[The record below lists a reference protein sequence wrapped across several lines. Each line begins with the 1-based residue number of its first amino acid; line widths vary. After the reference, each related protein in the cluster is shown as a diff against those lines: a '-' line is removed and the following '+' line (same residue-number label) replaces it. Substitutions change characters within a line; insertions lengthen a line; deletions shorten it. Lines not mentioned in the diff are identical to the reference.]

1 MGGPL
6 VQILLDDTTLTP
18 SVRGALRRI
27 GAEVEVARFT
37 GDSPEPTNR
46 PLDARL
52 VLTADA
58 RSTTRGKLDKLHEWF
73 DADPCATL
81 VLGDGPVDPPPRSD
95 HAAGGRAIGF
105 GGGLSQDD
113 LVSRLSA
120 MCDLRRPMEALRSEL
135 EVLRQRDRAFRAALH
150 HLDTEL
156 RLAGAVQRDLLPST
170 MPPVNGADIHTLYR
184 PVHAVSGDIYEV
196 VRLDGEHIA
205 ISLADATGHGVA
217 AALLTAFAKRGL
229 RGSETVGGRTHRLEP
244 NEVLARLN
252 RDILEM
258 QLQECQFVTAVHAV
272 YNERTHVVRWS
283 RGGAPYPILARR
295 GQPPYRHRSDGPI
308 IGAYPQAPF
317 EVTELQL
324 GPGDVLVFHTD
335 GLEALLLDRRS
346 GSGPADLDCS
356 PWFRALGRQPI
367 EQLLSAL
374 ETRLDE
380 LDPADWE
387 ADDLSAVILQVQDS
401 RPRKRTARDV
411 CLKPPS
417 ARSQSNVTR
426 PVAAAPT
433 SPQLPAV

>member
-18 SVRGALRRI
+18 SVRGALRCI
-27 GAEVEVARFT
+27 GAEVEVSRFT
-37 GDSPEPTNR
+37 SDSPEPAHR

-58 RSTTRGKLDKLHEWF
+58 RSVTRSKLGKLHEWF
-73 DADPCATL
+73 DGDPCATL
-81 VLGDGPVDPPPRSD
+81 VLGDAPVDPPPRTD
-95 HAAGGRAIGF
+95 EATDGRAIGF
-105 GGGLSQDD
+105 VGALSQDD

-135 EVLRQRDRAFRAALH
+135 EVLRQRDKAFRAALH

-156 RLAGAVQRDLLPST
+156 RQAGAVQRDLLPST
-170 MPPVNGADIHTLYR
+170 MPAVKGVDIHTLYR

-258 QLQECQFVTAVHAV
+258 HLQECQFVSAVHAV
-272 YNERTHVVRWS
+272 YNERTRVVRWS

-295 GQPPYRHRSDGPI
+295 GQPPRRHRSDGPI
-308 IGAYPQAPF
+308 VGAYPQAPF

-335 GLEALLLDRRS
+335 GLEALLIDRRS
-346 GSGPADLDCS
+346 GSGLSELDCS
-356 PWFRALGRQPI
+356 PWFQALGREPI
-367 EQLLSAL
+367 EQLLHAL

-401 RPRKRTARDV
+401 PPSKRAPRDAR
-411 CLKPPS
+411 LKPPS
-417 ARSQSNVTR
+417 AFSQCKVTR
-426 PVAAAPT
+426 PAAAAPT
-433 SPQLPAV
+433 SPQLPEV